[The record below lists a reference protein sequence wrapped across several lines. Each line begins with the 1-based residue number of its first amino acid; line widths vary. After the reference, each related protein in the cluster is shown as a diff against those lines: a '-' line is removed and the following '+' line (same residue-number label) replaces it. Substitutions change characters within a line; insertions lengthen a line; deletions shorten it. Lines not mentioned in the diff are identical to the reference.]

1 MGSLAIA
8 FLLHV
13 AQRVVGLPMG
23 YFVLALSAAVACYV
37 AHLLLTRAYQIRRYG
52 SYEKNEMPLATQAL
66 NLVTGDSVDP
76 RWVGIFGLLGLCFLL
91 AIPLEIMRWFLTI
104 R

>member
-1 MGSLAIA
+1 
-8 FLLHV
+8 
-13 AQRVVGLPMG
+13 
-23 YFVLALSAAVACYV
+23 
-37 AHLLLTRAYQIRRYG
+37 
-52 SYEKNEMPLATQAL
+52 MPLATQAL